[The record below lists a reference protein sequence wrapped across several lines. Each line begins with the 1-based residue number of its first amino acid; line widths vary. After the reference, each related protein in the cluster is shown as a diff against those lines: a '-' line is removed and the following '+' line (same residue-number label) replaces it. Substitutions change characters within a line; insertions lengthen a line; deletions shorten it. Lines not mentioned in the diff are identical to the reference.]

1 MAFDAVVVEAV
12 RVMTGMASGAA
23 SAVGSSVGQMVT
35 DMVRRRIS
43 GTPDGQAALTDLD
56 ERPADPG
63 TAARLEEALQ
73 PHVAADPAF
82 RSQLEAAVRGP
93 QPSVNNGIQIG
104 AGAKLRGNTISLGPV
119 TIQNTPAARA
129 TLVTLAVVLVVAL
142 VFGVYGVSRAIRG
155 DDSPSRTEP
164 GAAGRA
170 PGPEDEPAARSTGG
184 DGTASEDTDTPAADV
199 RPLGAEEID
208 HVLSSLEMPFGW
220 THGGWA
226 TESAEGMNLTN
237 IARQQCWD
245 LDDPDPYEHHGPG
258 KITDSGAGGEGVA
271 IDLTAVEASGTRTA
285 TADAVDS
292 MAALRIMYG
301 CLPDAGPVDI
311 GDEAFTCTQPG
322 YVYTWVRVGP
332 MIAWVIT
339 ANPAR
344 ETSNAWARKLVP
356 ALREALG
363 A

>member
-155 DDSPSRTEP
+155 DDSPSRTDP
-164 GAAGRA
+164 GTAGRA
-170 PGPEDEPAARSTGG
+170 PGSGDEPAARSTG
-184 DGTASEDTDTPAADV
+184 DGTASEDTDTPATDV

-208 HVLSSLEMPFGW
+208 HVLSSLEMPSGW

-237 IARQQCWD
+237 IARQQCWG

-339 ANPAR
+339 ADPAR